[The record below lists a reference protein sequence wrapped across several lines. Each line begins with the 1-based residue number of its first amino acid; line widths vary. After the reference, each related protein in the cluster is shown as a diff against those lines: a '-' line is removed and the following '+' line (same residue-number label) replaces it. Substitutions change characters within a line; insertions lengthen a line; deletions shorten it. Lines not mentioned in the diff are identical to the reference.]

1 MSDHG
6 FTLRTQ
12 LKDMAET
19 IKIQLSTQPKGE
31 ANSDEPSGIDDD
43 GEEIEELDFS
53 VTLEEY
59 EKIVSPIFQKAID
72 IANNLIT
79 RNNLTSESL
88 DSILMVGG
96 PTFSQTLRRMMSDQF
111 TCKVD
116 TSVDPMTSVARGA
129 ALFAST
135 ISMRED
141 LKNRDKSK
149 IQLNLKYPETT
160 IETEENLGVLVDRD
174 QSEGDVPDHFYL
186 DVVRSDKGWAS
197 GKIKIE
203 DAEIVEVQLVAGKPN
218 VFEIALTD
226 AEGNKRPCE
235 PSQITII
242 QGLKAAKATLPH
254 SICIESVIAG
264 TGKQRLV
271 GMIGLEK
278 NNTLP
283 AKGKGTFKTQKIIRP
298 GNETDV
304 LQIPIVEG
312 EPNENAKHNNL
323 AAVVRVSGADLPAL
337 LPAGTE
343 VELTLNIDESRRIK
357 LSAYFAQIDESFDIE
372 VSKTRDS
379 EQKEIDPNELCEDI
393 RRAQVSLTLLK
404 GTKVAILESKIIA
417 LLDELDNA
425 GDEFDRKAKVLS
437 QFKTVAK
444 EIDMLEDGA
453 EWPAVENKLNTILET
468 TRESND
474 RYGDE
479 ETTLVLQQ
487 FEGSAKEI
495 CARSDIKLALELID
509 NLNSLHFSLIRKE
522 VGLWVSYIKS
532 FDVDFD
538 GQQWS
543 DIEAARSLV
552 NEAKEI
558 IATQPSREKLEKI
571 VFSLFK
577 LLPAKDQPISADA
590 NTDLLLK

>member
-1 MSDHG
+1 M
-6 FTLRTQ
+6 
-12 LKDMAET
+12 
-19 IKIQLSTQPKGE
+19 
-31 ANSDEPSGIDDD
+31 
-43 GEEIEELDFS
+43 
-53 VTLEEY
+53 
-59 EKIVSPIFQKAID
+59 
-72 IANNLIT
+72 
-79 RNNLTSESL
+79 
-88 DSILMVGG
+88 
-96 PTFSQTLRRMMSDQF
+96 
-111 TCKVD
+111 
-116 TSVDPMTSVARGA
+116 
-129 ALFAST
+129 
-135 ISMRED
+135 
-141 LKNRDKSK
+141 
-149 IQLNLKYPETT
+149 
-160 IETEENLGVLVDRD
+160 
-174 QSEGDVPDHFYL
+174 
-186 DVVRSDKGWAS
+186 
-197 GKIKIE
+197 
-203 DAEIVEVQLVAGKPN
+203 VAGKPN

-323 AAVVRVSGADLPAL
+323 AAVV
-337 LPAGTE
+337 
-343 VELTLNIDESRRIK
+343 TLNIDESRRIK